1 MIAVLVQA
9 KPWYDGPHFWEGFAA
24 MGGFVITFLKWGWPP
39 VRVRWMRWRNWVL
52 VRDGKAAVTVNGVP
66 VSPVILSIPV
76 RLKNLDDGQLAILNE
91 ISAYKIEHGNQVTA
105 IAASVDEI
113 KTQVKDVGDMVLKTV
128 KNGLTSND
136 TGDMIYRIGQKMGV
150 VVNEGE
156 APQRREDDVT

>member
-1 MIAVLVQA
+1 MIAVLVHA

-39 VRVRWMRWRNWVL
+39 LRVRWTRWRNWVL
-52 VRDGKAAVTVNGVP
+52 VRDGKAAISVNGAP

-76 RLKNLDDGQLAILNE
+76 RLKNLDDGQLAILSE
-91 ISAYKIEHGNQVTA
+91 IGSYKAEHGAQV
-105 IAASVDEI
+105 ASLATSVGEI
-113 KTQVKDVGDMVLKTV
+113 KDQVQQVSDLVQKTV